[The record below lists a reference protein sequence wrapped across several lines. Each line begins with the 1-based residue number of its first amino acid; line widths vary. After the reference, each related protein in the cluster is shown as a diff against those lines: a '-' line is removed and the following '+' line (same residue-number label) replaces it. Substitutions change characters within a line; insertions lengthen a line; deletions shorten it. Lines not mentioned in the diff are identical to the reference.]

1 LYWLATRNRKLLNEI
16 RETKMK
22 KLLNEWDSFLK
33 EAHCNTGHGNRG
45 EDQNKDGD
53 NDFEDVKIARMK
65 ASGMSEEEIREKHPE
80 LFESDIKEEVKHPPQ
95 YNAPEGSKRDSKLDR
110 ARELYKSG
118 NVEAAAK
125 LRQNMEK
132 KERKKKDFKNKPR
145 PDSQK
150 EYRIRMSK
158 EQLIETIHN
167 TLHEELS
174 KKTKETLKKKAE
186 KRGLTPGSVYDE
198 YRKGLAAWVS
208 SGSRKGMSQHQWAM
222 ARVNSATPSKSWAV
236 VKKSKAKKK
245 K

>member
-1 LYWLATRNRKLLNEI
+1 LYWLAIRNRKLLNEI
-16 RETKMK
+16 REIKMK

-33 EAHCNTGHGNRG
+33 EAHCNTGHGNRS
-45 EDQNKDGD
+45 EDQNDDGA
-53 NDFEDVKIARMK
+53 NNFEDVKIAKMK
-65 ASGMSEEEIREKHPE
+65 ASGMSEKEIREKHPE
-80 LFESDIKEEVKHPPQ
+80 LFEEDVKHPPQ
-95 YNAPEGSKRDSKLDR
+95 YSAPEGSKRDSKLDD
-110 ARELYKSG
+110 ARKLYKSG
-118 NVEAAAK
+118 DVESAVR

-132 KERKKKDFKNKPR
+132 EERKKKDFKNKPR

-158 EQLIETIHN
+158 EQLIEMIHN

-174 KKTKETLKKKAE
+174 KKTEKTLRKKAE
-186 KRGLTPGSVYDE
+186 DRGLTFGSVKKE
-198 YRKGLAAWVS
+198 YKKGLAAWVS

-222 ARVNSATPSKSWAV
+222 ARVNSANPSKSWAV